1 MKAKKFELFMC
12 CMGNGISVFNSAVT
26 EYGDYKYIAHISET
40 GNIKYYVSADYIPE
54 ESKAKIE
61 SAAKNQRQEWEK
73 YFSSLPDIKQYS
85 YIMEHL
91 PLDNFMLFIKDDNK
105 SLKEKIANGKE
116 QLLQIH
122 F

>member
-40 GNIKYYVSADYIPE
+40 GNIKYYVADDYIQE
-54 ESKAKIE
+54 ESKKKIE
-61 SAAKNQRQEWEK
+61 NAAENQRQEWENFF
-73 YFSSLPDIKQYS
+73 YNLPDIKQYN
-85 YIMEHL
+85 YILEHL
-91 PLDNFMLFIKDDNK
+91 PFDDFMLFIKDDDK
-105 SLKEKIANGKE
+105 PLKEKIEEGRKK
-116 QLLQIH
+116 LLQIH

>member
-1 MKAKKFELFMC
+1 MKARKFKLFMGC
-12 CMGNGISVFNSAVT
+12 FGNGISIYNSAVT

-40 GNIKYYVSADYIPE
+40 GNIKYYVAADYIPE
-54 ESKAKIE
+54 ESKKKIE
-61 SAAKNQRQEWEK
+61 EAAEDQHQEWEK
-73 YFSSLPDIKQYS
+73 YFSSLPDIKQYG

-91 PLDNFMLFIKDDNK
+91 PLDIFMVFIKDDNK
-105 SLKEKIANGKE
+105 PLKEKIIEGKK

>member
-12 CMGNGISVFNSAVT
+12 CMGNGISVSNSAVT

-54 ESKAKIE
+54 ESKKKIE
-61 SAAKNQRQEWEK
+61 SVAENQRQEWEK
-73 YFSSLPDIKQYS
+73 YFSDLSDIKKYS
-85 YIMEHL
+85 YILEHL
-91 PLDNFMLFIKDDNK
+91 PLDNFILFIKDDNK
-105 SLKEKIANGKE
+105 SLKEKIADGKE
-116 QLLQIH
+116 QLLQFH

>member
-12 CMGNGISVFNSAVT
+12 CMGNGISVSNSAVT

-40 GNIKYYVSADYIPE
+40 GNIKYYVCADYIPE

-61 SAAKNQRQEWEK
+61 NAAENQCQEWEK

-105 SLKEKIANGKE
+105 SLKEKIADGKE

>member
-1 MKAKKFELFMC
+1 MKAKNFELFMC
-12 CMGNGISVFNSAVT
+12 CMGNGISVSNSAVT

-54 ESKAKIE
+54 ESKKKIE
-61 SAAKNQRQEWEK
+61 NAAENQRQEWEK
-73 YFSSLPDIKQYS
+73 YFSDLPDIKQYN
-85 YIMEHL
+85 YILEHL
-91 PLDNFMLFIKDDNK
+91 PLDNFMSFIKDDNK
-105 SLKEKIANGKE
+105 SLKEKIVDGKE